1 MGRIVSAAA
10 TSHTLGPPDEVE
22 ERADRVFDGML
33 AIGRHIRESRPDL
46 VLVVASDHLQNFRL
60 DRQIPFAIG
69 LSDSFT
75 PLGDLG
81 IPQQPFPGHRNFAT
95 GLVAFAAD
103 RDFDLVGVENIADHG
118 MALPN
123 AVINLDRPLP
133 VVPIYVNSVM
143 TPPPSCRR
151 SYGLGKVIRDYVA
164 TARPDAE
171 RVAVLGSGG
180 LSHWLCVPGEGK
192 VNSAWDRRIMAQII
206 AGRAAELAALSYD
219 DILAEGGNGG
229 LEIAAWLCMA
239 GAAADA
245 VADTAAVGDAVY
257 YEAMPEWWTG
267 MGGITMRVA

>member
-10 TSHTLGPPDEVE
+10 TSHTLGPPDGIE

-46 VLVVASDHLQNFRL
+46 VVVVASDHLQNFRL

-69 LSDSFT
+69 LSDTFT

-81 IPQQPFPGHRNFAT
+81 IPQQPFPGHRD
-95 GLVAFAAD
+95 FAAGLLAYAAE
-103 RDFDLVGVENIADHG
+103 RDYDLVGAEGIRPDHG
-118 MALPN
+118 VALPATVVN
-123 AVINLDRPLP
+123 RDAALP
-133 VVPIYVNSVM
+133 VVPLYINSVM
-143 TPPPSCRR
+143 SPPPSCRR
-151 SYGLGKVIRDYVA
+151 AYGLGKVIRDYVA
-164 TARPDAE
+164 AARPGSE

-180 LSHWLCVPGEGK
+180 LSHWLCVPGEGN
-192 VNSAWDRRIMAQII
+192 VNSAWDRRIMQQVV
-206 AGRAAELAALSYD
+206 AGRAAGLAALTRD

-239 GAAADA
+239 GAVEGAA
-245 VADTAAVGDAVY
+245 GDEVY

-267 MGGITMRVA
+267 MGGVTMRVA